1 MLHTNFIAS
10 SLSGLPRQLPPL
22 LYLLVPLH
30 SELTPILG
38 SETATTVLALHST
51 LPARI
56 YL

>member
-10 SLSGLPRQLPPL
+10 SLSGLPRQLPL